1 MTDLIEAAL
10 VDPRDRLL
18 HRGKPL
24 HVAQQV
30 LLVVQRHVVV
40 VVVVVVAGEA
50 VRRAHRVGR
59 ALSGQAR
66 HRPQAVRHHGGVGL
80 GQADH
85 HGVCLLERSK

>member
-40 VVVVVVAGEA
+40 VVDVVAGEA

>member
-1 MTDLIEAAL
+1 MTDLIEAGL

-40 VVVVVVAGEA
+40 VVVVAGEA
-50 VRRAHRVGR
+50 VRRAHRVG
-59 ALSGQAR
+59 
-66 HRPQAVRHHGGVGL
+66 
-80 GQADH
+80 
-85 HGVCLLERSK
+85 

>member
-1 MTDLIEAAL
+1 MTDLIEAGL
-10 VDPRDRLL
+10 VDPGDRLL
-18 HRGKPL
+18 HRRKPL

-30 LLVVQRHVVV
+30 LLVVQRH

>member
-1 MTDLIEAAL
+1 MTDLIEAGL

-18 HRGKPL
+18 HRRKPL

-30 LLVVQRHVVV
+30 RLVVQRHVV

>member
-1 MTDLIEAAL
+1 MTDLIEAGL

-40 VVVVVVAGEA
+40 VVVVAAGEA

>member
-40 VVVVVVAGEA
+40 VVVVVVAGKA

>member
-1 MTDLIEAAL
+1 MTDLIEAGL
-10 VDPRDRLL
+10 VDPGDRLL

-30 LLVVQRHVVV
+30 LLVVQRHVV

>member
-1 MTDLIEAAL
+1 MTDLIEAGL

-40 VVVVVVAGEA
+40 VVVAGEA
-50 VRRAHRVGR
+50 VRRAHRVG
-59 ALSGQAR
+59 
-66 HRPQAVRHHGGVGL
+66 
-80 GQADH
+80 
-85 HGVCLLERSK
+85 

>member
-1 MTDLIEAAL
+1 MTDLIEAGL
-10 VDPRDRLL
+10 VDPGNRLL
-18 HRGKPL
+18 HRRKPL

-30 LLVVQRHVVV
+30 LLVVQRYVV

>member
-1 MTDLIEAAL
+1 MTDLIEAGL
-10 VDPRDRLL
+10 VDPGDRLL
-18 HRGKPL
+18 HRRKPL
-24 HVAQQV
+24 HVPQQV
-30 LLVVQRHVVV
+30 LLVVQRHV

-66 HRPQAVRHHGGVGL
+66 HRPQAVCHHGGVGL

>member
-40 VVVVVVAGEA
+40 VVVVVAGEA
-50 VRRAHRVGR
+50 VCRAHRVG
-59 ALSGQAR
+59 
-66 HRPQAVRHHGGVGL
+66 
-80 GQADH
+80 
-85 HGVCLLERSK
+85 